1 MTATPKR
8 TRRNTKAVRNMSDE
22 LSNNPVL
29 SSTSSSGAAG
39 YGKIREAVTFNLC
52 FTDSPTFL
60 VERNGLVIP
69 INLIVV
75 CITKGYVFKP
85 A

>member
-8 TRRNTKAVRNMSDE
+8 PRRNTKAVKNISEE

-39 YGKIREAVTFNLC
+39 YGKIRRTVTFNLC
-52 FTDSPTFL
+52 FGDSVTFE
-60 VERNGLVIP
+60 VEGTEKGFSVIE
-69 INLIVV
+69 I
-75 CITKGYVFKP
+75 
-85 A
+85 